1 MSQEC
6 YISRYCFLKGTET
19 TWNEKRWLSLLQL
32 QTLQADRTTWLQ
44 IPATFHEKGKK
55 KKEVSERKSHTYKGC
70 WVTEGCFQAFKPS
83 VAGWTYKVLGTG
95 SCFHP
100 IFFLKQEC
108 LERLFYAC
116 CHYITGFSRFT
127 DGEKLCPRNHSYQM
141 FTHTW
146 FTWFK
151 WDSGHL
157 SSWDPGKTLHF

>member
-1 MSQEC
+1 MKWKKMAQHPTITDITSWQNYLAANTC
-6 YISRYCFLKGTET
+6 YLS
-19 TWNEKRWLSLLQL
+19 WKR
-32 QTLQADRTTWLQ
+32 
-44 IPATFHEKGKK
+44 KK

>member
-1 MSQEC
+1 MKKDGSASYNYRHYKLIELLGC
-6 YISRYCFLKGTET
+6 KYLLPFMKKG
-19 TWNEKRWLSLLQL
+19 K
-32 QTLQADRTTWLQ
+32 
-44 IPATFHEKGKK
+44 KK
-55 KKEVSERKSHTYKGC
+55 KKEVSERKSHTYKDC

-83 VAGWTYKVLGTG
+83 VSGWTYKVLGTG
-95 SCFHP
+95 SSRFHP